1 MRNKTI
7 IGAIVISMLYG
18 IAAIPAAMLVT
29 KLPQPIVMVITSSI
43 YFTLACLYCCNT
55 QSNLNEITIDKN
67 IIIPALVLGVLC
79 TWLPNVIYYNIL
91 NDKNTT
97 LVSAIS
103 SIYPI
108 WTLVFS
114 YIFLSNT
121 KITPSLIIGLILIIM
136 GVIKISKH

>member
-1 MRNKTI
+1 MRNKAI
-7 IGAIVISMLYG
+7 IGAIVISVLYG
-18 IAAIPAAMLVT
+18 IAGIPASMLVS
-29 KLPQPIVMVITSSI
+29 KLPQPVVMVITSSI
-43 YFTLACLYCCNT
+43 YFVLACLYCCNT
-55 QSNLNEITIDKN
+55 QHNLNEITIDKN
-67 IIIPALVLGVLC
+67 VIIPALILGVLC

-97 LVSAIS
+97 LISSIS

-114 YIFLSNT
+114 YFFLSNT
-121 KITPSLIIGLILIIM
+121 KINSSLIIGVILIIM

>member
-55 QSNLNEITIDKN
+55 QHNLNEITIDKN